1 MLGLFNVVKL
11 NQFNKFKF
19 FFCIWTSMS
28 CRAEIE
34 LILLTGQAIARKK
47 LLLILDNQDL
57 LFVDLEYVF
66 EI

>member
-1 MLGLFNVVKL
+1 
-11 NQFNKFKF
+11 
-19 FFCIWTSMS
+19 MS

-34 LILLTGQAIARKK
+34 LILLTGQATARKK

-57 LFVDLEYVF
+57 LFVDPEYVF